1 MDIFDQKNKENFMN
15 IFGFIDGHFWLKKQR
30 HLCRNNASRLC
41 PLHTYIVRGAKFGF
55 IAYKNQV
62 WEFGDNPL
70 ILIPGYL
77 YIPLPR

>member
-1 MDIFDQKNKENFMN
+1 MDIFDE
-15 IFGFIDGHFWLKKQR
+15 KKQR
-30 HLCRNNASRLC
+30 HLCRNNASRLY
-41 PLHTYIVRGAKFGF
+41 PLHTYIVRGF

-62 WEFGDNPL
+62 WEFGDKSPL